1 MFYEQTMCRLSRS
14 PDIQDCPDFQ
24 KLQVWSDISDF
35 PYVQTLQF
43 LNSKGTDSMTNDQYA
58 ITNSQWSMTKW
69 HNLISNLISN
79 LIPIW
84 AWLQRSPFLYDFNF
98 KYVRSFVPYYSVVF
112 YAIGKRFSTV
122 TICYEYFV
130 AAVSTVSR
138 QHMQHWLCPEMFS
151 DAK

>member
-1 MFYEQTMCRLSRS
+1 M
-14 PDIQDCPDFQ
+14 
-24 KLQVWSDISDF
+24 
-35 PYVQTLQF
+35 
-43 LNSKGTDSMTNDQYA
+43 SMTP
-58 ITNSQWSMTKW
+58 K
-69 HNLISNLISN
+69 
-79 LIPIW
+79 IPN
-84 AWLQRSPFLYDFNF
+84 LYDFNF